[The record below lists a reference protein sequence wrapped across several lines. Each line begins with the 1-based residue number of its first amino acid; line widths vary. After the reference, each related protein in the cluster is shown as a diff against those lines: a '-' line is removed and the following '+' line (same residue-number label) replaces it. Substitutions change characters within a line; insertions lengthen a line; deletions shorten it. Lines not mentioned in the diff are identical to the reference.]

1 MKGFAGFPEGP
12 VRMTPLPATFFTD
25 LLPGIDHLGEM
36 KLTLYALWRF
46 SQQEG
51 PRRFLALKDIR
62 EDAALLAALKEPGRS
77 GEQALSDALE
87 RTVARGTLIAVRSAD
102 ENDAWYFLNSP
113 RGKAAAEGLARGEW
127 KPDDAP
133 SLPRQV
139 ERPNIF
145 TLYEQNIGMLTPM
158 MAEILRDAEKEYPV
172 GWIEEAVRI
181 AVEHNARSWKYAA
194 AVLERWKK
202 EGRGGKKTSA
212 EEARRR
218 YIEGEYADFIEH

>member
-12 VRMTPLPATFFTD
+12 VRMTPVPATFFTD
-25 LLPGIDHLGEM
+25 LLPGIDHLGEL
-36 KLTLYALWRF
+36 KLTLYVLWRF

-51 PRRFLALKDIR
+51 THRYLALSDFK
-62 EDAALLAALKEPGRS
+62 EDSELLATLKEANRS
-77 GEQALSDALE
+77 GEQVLSDALE
-87 RTVARGTLIAVRSAD
+87 RTVARGTLLAVRSAE

-127 KPDDAP
+127 KPDGAP
-133 SLPRQV
+133 SHARQV

-158 MAEILRDAEKEYPV
+158 MAELLRDAEKEYPV

-181 AVEHNARSWKYAA
+181 AVEHNARSWKYIA

-202 EGRGGKKTSA
+202 EGRGEKKSSA
-212 EEARRR
+212 EEERRK

>member
-1 MKGFAGFPEGP
+1 MKGFPGFPEGP
-12 VRMTPLPATFFTD
+12 VRMTPMPATFFTD
-25 LLPGIDHLGEM
+25 LLPSIDHLGEL

-51 PRRFLALKDIR
+51 THRFLTLRDLR
-62 EDAALLAALKEPGRS
+62 EDADLLSALKEPGRS
-77 GEQALSDALE
+77 GEQALNDALE
-87 RTVARGTLIAVRSAD
+87 RALARGSLIAVRSAD
-102 ENDAWYFLNSP
+102 GNDGWFFLNSP

-133 SLPRQV
+133 PHLRQV

-145 TLYEQNIGMLTPM
+145 SLYEQNVGMLTPM
-158 MAEILRDAEKEYPV
+158 MADILRDAEKEYPV

-181 AVEHNARSWKYAA
+181 AVERNVRSWKYIAA
-194 AVLERWKK
+194 ILERWKK
-202 EGRGGKKTSA
+202 EGRGEKKSSA

>member
-25 LLPGIDHLGEM
+25 LLPSIDHLGEL
-36 KLTLYALWRF
+36 KLTLYVLWRF

-51 PRRFLALKDIR
+51 AHRYLALSDLKQ
-62 EDAALLAALKEPGRS
+62 DAELLSALKEEGRS
-77 GEQALSDALE
+77 GEQVFPDALE
-87 RTVARGTLIAVRSAD
+87 RSVARGTLLAVRSAGED
-102 ENDAWYFLNSP
+102 DAWYFLNSP
-113 RGKAAAEGLARGEW
+113 RGKAAAEGLARREW

-133 SLPRQV
+133 AHARQV

-181 AVEHNARSWKYAA
+181 AVEHNARSWKYIAA
-194 AVLERWKK
+194 ILERWKQ
-202 EGRGGKKTSA
+202 EGRSLMKTSND
-212 EEARRR
+212 EKRKRDS
-218 YIEGEYADFIEH
+218 EGEYADFIEH

>member
-1 MKGFAGFPEGP
+1 M
-12 VRMTPLPATFFTD
+12 
-25 LLPGIDHLGEM
+25 
-36 KLTLYALWRF
+36 
-46 SQQEG
+46 
-51 PRRFLALKDIR
+51 
-62 EDAALLAALKEPGRS
+62 
-77 GEQALSDALE
+77 
-87 RTVARGTLIAVRSAD
+87 RSAD

-133 SLPRQV
+133 SHARQV

-181 AVEHNARSWKYAA
+181 AVEHNARSWKYIAA
-194 AVLERWKK
+194 ILERWKK
-202 EGRGGKKTSA
+202 EGRGEKKTSA
-212 EEARRR
+212 EDERRR

>member
-12 VRMTPLPATFFTD
+12 VRMTPMPATFFTD
-25 LLPGIDHLGEM
+25 LLPGIDHLGEL
-36 KLTLYALWRF
+36 KLTLYVLWRF

-51 PRRFLALKDIR
+51 THRFLTLNELKKDS
-62 EDAALLAALKEPGRS
+62 ELLSTLKEEGRS
-77 GEQALSDALE
+77 GEQVLSDALE
-87 RTVARGTLIAVRSAD
+87 RTVARGTLLAVRSAD
-102 ENDAWYFLNSP
+102 EEDAWYFLNSL

-133 SLPRQV
+133 SHPRQV

-181 AVEHNARSWKYAA
+181 AVEHNARSWKYIA

-202 EGRGGKKTSA
+202 EGRGEKKTSA
-212 EEARRR
+212 EDERRR